1 MIRGVLLLIFKYY
14 NKTAWRMKR
23 LAGCLGTYDSEPVD
37 DRDCR
42 LLFKARSLSP
52 CVRPFLSSSS
62 LYCNTY
68 KRQWLDKVKG
78 VHFLLNKKS
87 KKKSAENFCI
97 SNSPVPFLLSWTAC
111 FCCFHW
117 WLCRPLPTGSW
128 SQPSFHFL
136 VHSAPSPGIYLPL
149 PTDYSASW
157 NLNKTQNK
165 LPLPH

>member
-87 KKKSAENFCI
+87 KKKVPKISAFQ
-97 SNSPVPFLLSWTAC
+97 T
-111 FCCFHW
+111 H
-117 WLCRPLPTGSW
+117 
-128 SQPSFHFL
+128 QFHFFFL
-136 VHSAPSPGIYLPL
+136 GRPVFVASIDGYVVHSRQDPGHSHLSIFSFILHLLPEYISLCPQTILL
-149 PTDYSASW
+149 PEI
-157 NLNKTQNK
+157 
-165 LPLPH
+165 